1 MVTKFEDLSLDKIYT
16 YADYLTWEFKERV
29 ELIKGHI
36 FKMSPAPTRLHQKI
50 SSNLLKFLFKH
61 DMKSGCDIYHAPFD
75 VRLLDSKKSKKAD
88 KEILT
93 VVQPDICVVCDKTKL
108 DDKGCIGAPDWII
121 EILSPG
127 NSKKELNNKFDL
139 YQENGVREYW
149 LVFPGDMTLSVF
161 VLKKGKYQ
169 LAKMYS
175 NEEIANV
182 EIFPD
187 LKIDLEKIFE
197 Y

>member
-1 MVTKFEDLSLDKIYT
+1 MVTKFEDLSMDKIYT

-29 ELIKGHI
+29 ELIKGII
-36 FKMSPAPTRLHQKI
+36 FKMPTESNRRHQEI
-50 SSNLLKFLFKH
+50 SSNFLRTLFKH
-61 DMKSGCDIYHAPFD
+61 DLKSGCDIYHAPFD
-75 VRLLDSKKSKKAD
+75 VRLLNTKKSKKAD

-93 VVQPDICVVCDKTKL
+93 VVQPDICVVCDKSKL
-108 DDKGCIGAPDWII
+108 DDRGCVGAPDWVI

-139 YQENGVREYW
+139 YEENGVREYW
-149 LVFPGDMTLSVF
+149 LVSPGDMTLNVF

-169 LAKMYS
+169 HAKMYS

-187 LKIDLEKIFE
+187 LKIDLEKVFE